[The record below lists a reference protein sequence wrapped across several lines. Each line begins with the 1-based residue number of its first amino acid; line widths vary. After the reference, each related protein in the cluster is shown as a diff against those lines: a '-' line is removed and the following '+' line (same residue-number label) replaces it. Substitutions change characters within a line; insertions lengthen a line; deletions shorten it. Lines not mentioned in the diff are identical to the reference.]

1 MFMGE
6 EEGGCYKKTEK
17 EGQFGKEVDFAAFDA
32 THGQGPW
39 PALL

>member
-1 MFMGE
+1 MGE

-17 EGQFGKEVDFAAFDA
+17 EGQFGKEVDFAAFDV